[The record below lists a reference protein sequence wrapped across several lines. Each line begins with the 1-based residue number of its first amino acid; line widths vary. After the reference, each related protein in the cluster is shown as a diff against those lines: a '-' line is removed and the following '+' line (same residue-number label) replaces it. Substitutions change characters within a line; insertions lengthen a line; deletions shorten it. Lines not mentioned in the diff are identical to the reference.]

1 MSFANRGKCLNGEC
15 RSGCTIFIALDG
27 PPVAQL
33 GLAKCA
39 VCVLGCYAA
48 QHLDMNGAEAP
59 PTAPPAPVPPVA
71 PSATFSS
78 IFGSR
83 RDAAATAGPE
93 APKGGNPFNIHIKAR
108 QESINSK
115 LKDPANTILGNPFS
129 SGQKFHPAEK
139 SQLDGDLNPHNS
151 KGKARKRKRKK
162 NTDTEGSEKERAAPK
177 PRTSAPKSTRSTKYS
192 VVLVEGTKDVALQK
206 YLKPNVAKL
215 LQLSEKGYV
224 RNVDLGDNC
233 SADQVKAAVEAVFTH
248 VGELSAYGFRLLRV
262 SWTWIHGSGVFIL
275 SGPVHPRLIFYLI
288 RARAMAT
295 IKDAGTGFKNTVFI
309 SINPAGPNLVFRG
322 SDISAE
328 YPTVD
333 ISSDEDSSTDS
344 QSDASDEISDD
355 VDAKKTDGVKN
366 ENQDRKSLDPAK
378 ETESTRTGEH
388 NDSTPNAGE
397 TKMTSIGE
405 EKRPNPPEK
414 RRMHRLLTVTKW
426 FDIDDL
432 YSDDENL
439 SGQESGQH
447 QPDPADEKQ
456 DPAPESGRL
465 DISDWTPYPASYQDF
480 LCLLK
485 NMSKPEN
492 AKDKKWWRETPLEHF
507 QDFNVIIPLLADI
520 IDSAECGHLAVDDF
534 FTKVHKYIPV
544 PKIFKPSSSL
554 VFLAHNLFNAL
565 VPLPQQLVHLIP
577 TLRFMFACGDQSVM
591 KTQILDHTSLM
602 EGQTLLQKS
611 MITLFE
617 R

>member
-15 RSGCTIFIALDG
+15 HSGCTIFIALDG

-59 PTAPPAPVPPVA
+59 PTALPAPAPPVP

-83 RDAAATAGPE
+83 RGAAATAGPE
-93 APKGGNPFNIHIKAR
+93 APQGGNPFNIHIKAR

-115 LKDPANTILGNPFS
+115 LKDPANTTPGNPFS
-129 SGQKFHPAEK
+129 GGQKFHPAEK
-139 SQLDGDLNPHNS
+139 SQLEGDLNPHNS
-151 KGKARKRKRKK
+151 KGKARKCKRKK

-192 VVLVEGTKDVALQK
+192 VVLVEGTKDVALKK

-262 SWTWIHGSGVFIL
+262 QPFYAKTANGTRNKRQSFRLRPVKGVLDMDSWK
-275 SGPVHPRLIFYLI
+275 

-295 IKDAGTGFKNTVFI
+295 VKDAGTGFKNTVFI

-328 YPTVD
+328 YPTAD
-333 ISSDEDSSTDS
+333 ISSDEDSFTDS

-355 VDAKKTDGVKN
+355 VDAKKTDGVKS
-366 ENQDRKSLDPAK
+366 ENPDRKSLDPAK
-378 ETESTRTGEH
+378 ETESVR
-388 NDSTPNAGE
+388 
-397 TKMTSIGE
+397 I
-405 EKRPNPPEK
+405 
-414 RRMHRLLTVTKW
+414 
-426 FDIDDL
+426 
-432 YSDDENL
+432 
-439 SGQESGQH
+439 
-447 QPDPADEKQ
+447 
-456 DPAPESGRL
+456 
-465 DISDWTPYPASYQDF
+465 
-480 LCLLK
+480 
-485 NMSKPEN
+485 
-492 AKDKKWWRETPLEHF
+492 
-507 QDFNVIIPLLADI
+507 
-520 IDSAECGHLAVDDF
+520 
-534 FTKVHKYIPV
+534 
-544 PKIFKPSSSL
+544 
-554 VFLAHNLFNAL
+554 
-565 VPLPQQLVHLIP
+565 
-577 TLRFMFACGDQSVM
+577 
-591 KTQILDHTSLM
+591 
-602 EGQTLLQKS
+602 
-611 MITLFE
+611 
-617 R
+617 